1 MEETAIS
8 FETETPSEAEFAER
22 ILIYGESPTWL
33 VAEGNNQLDG
43 YAYGSPHRPRAAYRC
58 SAGIL
63 AYLHPDFRGIGVF
76 PEYGRKFDQWHNTVW
91 WYRPPNL
98 ENETAAHLRLRQIGR
113 NP

>member
-8 FETETPSEAEFAER
+8 LETETPSVAEFAER

-33 VAEGNNQLDG
+33 VAAGNNQLDG
-43 YAYGSPHRPRAAYRC
+43 YAYGSPHRARAAYRY

-76 PEYGRKFDQWHNTVW
+76 PEYGRKFDQWHNLVW

-98 ENETAAHLRLRQIGR
+98 ENENSRTS
-113 NP
+113 